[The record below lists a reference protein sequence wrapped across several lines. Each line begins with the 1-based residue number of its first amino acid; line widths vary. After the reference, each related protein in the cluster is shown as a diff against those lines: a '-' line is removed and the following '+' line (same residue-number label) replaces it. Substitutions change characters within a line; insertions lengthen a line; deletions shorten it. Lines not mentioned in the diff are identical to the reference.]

1 LPNTS
6 VNEEAL
12 LFMVRSILQA
22 WFGHFT
28 YQELKKYTLLGVIF
42 SCMIGI
48 YWTLRPLKDAL
59 FMSMVGAKT
68 YVPLAKITS
77 LIMLL
82 PLIIFYSKLVD
93 RFARHRMIYV
103 MVLIYSVVICV
114 FGLLFLHPTLGLAN
128 KVVDPTRI
136 LGWAWYVFVESYG
149 SLMIALFWAFA
160 TDITD
165 QDGARRGFPFVIM
178 IGQAGSIIG
187 PLFLTPLA
195 APKWFGSSAY
205 VVLLCA
211 AILLFIIPLVALFMR
226 VIPRSSMQGYKP
238 AHEYDA
244 HHKEAG
250 FLEGLVLLLKQPYL
264 LGIFGIVAI
273 YEIIVTI
280 IDFNFKTLVESTVAD
295 EWARTLYL
303 GDYAIWVNIVAFGSL
318 ALGAS
323 NIQRRLGLKVTLII
337 MPFIIGAAVIAFY
350 LNPSI
355 QVLFWLMV
363 GAKGFN
369 YSLNNPAQKQLYV
382 PTSHEVKYKSQA
394 WIETFGSR
402 SSKAAG
408 SGFNMFQSR
417 LIGWFGAEAGFSAYM
432 LLSLSCSMGLL
443 VAWFFIAR
451 FLGNTY
457 QKAVDEKQVVC

>member
-1 LPNTS
+1 MLRT
-6 VNEEAL
+6 
-12 LFMVRSILQA
+12 FLQE
-22 WFGHFT
+22 WFGHFS
-28 YQELKKYTLLGVIF
+28 YQELKKYTLLGIIF
-42 SCMIGI
+42 SCIIGI

-77 LIMLL
+77 LFMLL
-82 PLIIFYSKLVD
+82 PLIIFYSKLLD
-93 RFARHRMIYV
+93 RFSRHRMIYV
-103 MVLIYSVVICV
+103 MVLIYATIITC
-114 FGLLFLHPTLGLAN
+114 FGLLFLHPTIGLAN
-128 KVVDPTRI
+128 KVVDPTRL
-136 LGWAWYVFVESYG
+136 LGWFWYVFVESYG
-149 SLMIALFWAFA
+149 SLMVALFWSFA

-165 QDGARRGFPFVIM
+165 QEGARRGFPFVIM

-187 PLFLTPLA
+187 PLCLTPLA

-211 AILLFIIPLVALFMR
+211 AVLLLIIPLVALFMKI
-226 VIPRSSMQGYKP
+226 VPRSSLQGYKP
-238 AHEYDA
+238 AHEYDEN
-244 HHKEAG
+244 HHKAG
-250 FLEGLVLLLKQPYL
+250 FMEGLFLLLRQPYL
-264 LGIFGIVAI
+264 LGIFAIVAM

-280 IDFNFKTLVESTVAD
+280 IDFNFKTLVEANVAD

-318 ALGAS
+318 VLGAS
-323 NIQRRLGLKVTLII
+323 NIQRRLGLKASLVI
-337 MPFIIGAAVIAFY
+337 MPFIIGAAIVAFY
-350 LNPSI
+350 VNPSI

-408 SGFNMFQSR
+408 SGFNLFR
-417 LIGWFGAEAGFSAYM
+417 TTLIGWLGLEAGVSAYM
-432 LLSLSCSMGLL
+432 FLSLSCSMGLL
-443 VAWFFIAR
+443 VAWFFIAKY
-451 FLGNTY
+451 LGNAY
-457 QKAVDEKQVVC
+457 QKAVQEKKVVC